1 MTGPAEDAAGP
12 KDASGPRRP
21 SLRWLLAALGLY
33 VSLLGLLRYGEFLLV
48 EVFGPNPCCIGE
60 TISGTR
66 LASLFWLG
74 LCLLAAFLG
83 RSFTICF
90 LFPEIAWP
98 GALWRAFKG
107 LWVIV
112 AVGTFLIA
120 DITPALWGVTEAIY
134 FDVFLLTIVALI
146 SGPAQAYL
154 GSLATLRPGLQ
165 MLWRHAALSIENGL
179 ILFLAMLGVLS
190 FVAACSK
197 LGGLYDLRLACP

>member
-1 MTGPAEDAAGP
+1 MNGPADAAAGLQ
-12 KDASGPRRP
+12 DAPGPRRAAF
-21 SLRWLLAALGLY
+21 RWLLAAFGLY
-33 VSLLGLLRYGEFLLV
+33 VSLLGLLRYGEFFLV

-60 TISGTR
+60 AISGTR

-74 LCLLAAFLG
+74 LCLLAAFIG

-90 LFPEIAWP
+90 LFPEIAWS

-112 AVGTFLIA
+112 AAGTLLISGVA
-120 DITPALWGVTEAIY
+120 PGLWSGEGEAV
-134 FDVFLLTIVALI
+134 DVFLLGIVALI

-154 GSLATLRPGLQ
+154 GSLAILRPGLQ
-165 MLWRHAALSIENGL
+165 MLWRLAVLSVENAIVFL
-179 ILFLAMLGVLS
+179 LAMLGVLS

>member
-1 MTGPAEDAAGP
+1 MSAPTGPAGQGQAP
-12 KDASGPRRP
+12 TLPRASF
-21 SLRWLLAALGLY
+21 RWLLAALGLY
-33 VSLLGLLRYGEFLLV
+33 ASLLGLLRYGEFFLV

-66 LASLFWLG
+66 LASLSWLG
-74 LCLLAAFLG
+74 LCLGVAFLG
-83 RSFTICF
+83 RSFTIGL
-90 LFPEIAWP
+90 LFPEITWP

-112 AVGTFLIA
+112 VAGTLLISGVAPGLWSGEDQAV
-120 DITPALWGVTEAIY
+120 
-134 FDVFLLTIVALI
+134 DVFLLVLTALI

-154 GSLATLRPGLQ
+154 GGLATFRPGLQ
-165 MLWRHAALSIENGL
+165 MLWRHAALSVENG
-179 ILFLAMLGVLS
+179 IVFLLALLGVLS

>member
-1 MTGPAEDAAGP
+1 MSAPAETADPKQRPAA
-12 KDASGPRRP
+12 PRA
-21 SLRWLLAALGLY
+21 SLRWLFAALGLY
-33 VSLLGLLRYGEFLLV
+33 VSLLALLRYGEFLLV

-66 LASLFWLG
+66 LASLTWLG

-83 RSFTICF
+83 RSFTICL

-98 GALWRAFKG
+98 SALWRAFKG

-112 AVGTFLIA
+112 AAGTLLISGLA
-120 DITPALWGVTEAIY
+120 PGLWNGEEQA
-134 FDVFLLTIVALI
+134 FDGFLLVLTALI

-154 GSLATLRPGLQ
+154 GGLALLRPGLQ
-165 MLWRHAALSIENGL
+165 MLWRHAALAIENGVVL
-179 ILFLAMLGVLS
+179 LLASLGVLS

>member
-12 KDASGPRRP
+12 KDASGRRRP
-21 SLRWLLAALGLY
+21 SVRWLLAALGLY
-33 VSLLGLLRYGEFLLV
+33 VSLLGLLRYGEFILV

-90 LFPEIAWP
+90 LFPEIAWS
-98 GALWRAFKG
+98 GALWRALKG

-112 AVGTFLIA
+112 AAGTLLISGVA
-120 DITPALWGVTEAIY
+120 PGLWSEEGEAV
-134 FDVFLLTIVALI
+134 DLFLLVIVALI

-154 GSLATLRPGLQ
+154 GSLATRRPGLQ

-179 ILFLAMLGVLS
+179 LLFLAMLGVLS

>member
-1 MTGPAEDAAGP
+1 MSAPAGSAGRKP
-12 KDASGPRRP
+12 DSAPPRTSFR
-21 SLRWLLAALGLY
+21 LLLAALGLY
-33 VSLLGLLRYGEFLLV
+33 ACLLGLLSYGEFFLV

-66 LASLFWLG
+66 LASLYWLG

-90 LFPEIAWP
+90 LFPEITWP
-98 GALWRAFKG
+98 SGLWRAFKG
-107 LWVIV
+107 LWVMMV
-112 AVGTFLIA
+112 AGTLLISDVA
-120 DITPALWGVTEAIY
+120 PGLWSDAHKVDL
-134 FDVFLLTIVALI
+134 DVLMLILVALI

-154 GSLATLRPGLQ
+154 GGLATRRPGRH
-165 MLWRHAALSIENGL
+165 MLWRHVALSVENG
-179 ILFLAMLGVLS
+179 IVFLLALLGVLS

>member
-1 MTGPAEDAAGP
+1 MTAPAGTADP
-12 KDASGPRRP
+12 KQLPAPPRASF
-21 SLRWLLAALGLY
+21 RWLLAALGLY
-33 VSLLGLLRYGEFLLV
+33 VSLFALLRYAGFLLV

-74 LCLLAAFLG
+74 LCLLVAFVG
-83 RSFTICF
+83 RSFAICF

-112 AVGTFLIA
+112 AAGTLLISGVV
-120 DITPALWGVTEAIY
+120 PGLWSGAGEGV
-134 FDVFLLTIVALI
+134 DVFLLVLTALI

-154 GSLATLRPGLQ
+154 GGLATLRPGLQ
-165 MLWRHAALSIENGL
+165 MLWRHAVLSIENG
-179 ILFLAMLGVLS
+179 IALFLAMLGVLS

>member
-21 SLRWLLAALGLY
+21 SFRWLLAALGLY

-98 GALWRAFKG
+98 GALWRALKG

-112 AVGTFLIA
+112 AAGTLLISGVA
-120 DITPALWGVTEAIY
+120 PGLWSGEGEAV
-134 FDVFLLTIVALI
+134 DLFLLVIVALI

-179 ILFLAMLGVLS
+179 LLFLAMLGVLS